1 MHFVA
6 AFFQEAV
13 NSVGGV
19 EQFADGHIV
28 IERIDNIGDV
38 FGHLHF
44 RIPLPLPQFGGAIDQ
59 IGGKYPVEK
68 PAFFLI
74 FGISSA

>member
-44 RIPLPLPQFGGAIDQ
+44 RIPLPLP
-59 IGGKYPVEK
+59 
-68 PAFFLI
+68 
-74 FGISSA
+74 